1 MNPDLEIGRF
11 LTERIGFPHTPPV
24 AGTIEYRTKTGQT
37 AAVGILQQYVPNE
50 GDAWRHTLDQLSQYL
65 DRAVTRSAQELED
78 LLRPM
83 SFVHRLENT
92 PIPPIAR
99 ELIGPYFENVKLLG
113 QRTAELHVA
122 LASNTDDPEFIPE
135 PFSLLYQR
143 SLYQSMRNHSGQMFQ
158 ILKRNLKALRGV
170 VLDDAL
176 QVLDLQGEVLS
187 RFRAVLSRKITA
199 KRTRIHGDF
208 HLGQVLYTGKD
219 YVIIDFEGEPARPI
233 TERRIKK
240 TPIRDVAGMLRS
252 FHYAAYT
259 SLFGYLGSAVVRP
272 EDLAGLE
279 PWARLWNV
287 WVSSTFLSSYLQ
299 HAASGGF
306 LPSNRD
312 ELNTLLS
319 IYLFDKA
326 LYELGYEL
334 NNRPDWVRIPL
345 TGILQLLQTPEA
357 A

>member
-1 MNPDLEIGRF
+1 
-11 LTERIGFPHTPPV
+11 
-24 AGTIEYRTKTGQT
+24 
-37 AAVGILQQYVPNE
+37 
-50 GDAWRHTLDQLSQYL
+50 
-65 DRAVTRSAQELED
+65 
-78 LLRPM
+78 
-83 SFVHRLENT
+83 
-92 PIPPIAR
+92 
-99 ELIGPYFENVKLLG
+99 
-113 QRTAELHVA
+113 
-122 LASNTDDPEFIPE
+122 
-135 PFSLLYQR
+135 
-143 SLYQSMRNHSGQMFQ
+143 
-158 ILKRNLKALRGV
+158 
-170 VLDDAL
+170 
-176 QVLDLQGEVLS
+176 
-187 RFRAVLSRKITA
+187 
-199 KRTRIHGDF
+199 
-208 HLGQVLYTGKD
+208 VLYTGKD